1 MGMIKIKLFIVT
13 AAIFFLACSSW
24 KTVSV
29 NEIAPKN
36 LVEITLASGQTVQ
49 GEILATESQQIV
61 IKIKEKT
68 YKVDRNNI
76 ASVRTKPAI
85 YDEQGE
91 IITEDDISRIK
102 THKQMTL
109 FTIGGGALSFGAS
122 FFIGSMVQRSLLDDD
137 TNSAPRIA
145 ITAIGTVLGS
155 TFFAIT
161 GNKRDRNTAIEIIR
175 DLRASKTE
183 NTIVDEKTRREE
195 INKELNQLIKD
206 RKAQEAEIEALKKK
220 IEANK
225 KKKKIPPPGNN

>member
-1 MGMIKIKLFIVT
+1 MIKIKLFIVT

-24 KTVSV
+24 KTVTV

-36 LVEITLASGQTVQ
+36 LVEITLVSGQTVQ
-49 GEILATESQQIV
+49 GEIIATESQQIV

-68 YKVDRNNI
+68 YKVDRSNI
-76 ASVRTKPAI
+76 ASVRTKPAL
-85 YDEQGE
+85 YDEQGD

-109 FTIGGGALSFGAS
+109 FTIGGTALSFGAS
-122 FFIGSMVQRSLLDDD
+122 FFIGSMIQRSLLEDD

-145 ITAIGTVLGS
+145 ITALGTVLGG

-183 NTIVDEKTRREE
+183 DTIVDEKTKRDD
-195 INKELNQLIKD
+195 INKELDQLIKD
-206 RKAQEAEIEALKKK
+206 RKAQQAEIEALKKK

-225 KKKKIPPPGNN
+225 KRKKIPPPRNN